1 MKMVHNLRSYKIE
14 MIYFIIHI
22 NFINIMIYMFYILN
36 ILLVSYTHLDVTKQN
51 YNCLPII
58 CTH

>member
-14 MIYFIIHI
+14 MIYFMIHI

-36 ILLVSYTHLDVTKQN
+36 ILLVSYTQLDVTKQN